1 MEIYLDQIIEWIK
14 ALSPLGIYG
23 IFALIAYVENI
34 VPPLPG
40 DILVAFGGYLAA
52 EQIIGFAPAL
62 AVTTIFSVFG
72 FMTVYGIGAYFG
84 DKIEE
89 YRNKFWLAKLVDIKY
104 YDKAKKWMAQWGQL
118 IILMNRFLA
127 GTRSVISIVA
137 GVTRTKIST
146 TVISSLLSS
155 LIWNTLLLSFGW
167 IVHENWQTI
176 GHYLNIYGWIILGAI
191 AIAVILRYLYVKRKK
206 GQRKNK

>member
-1 MEIYLDQIIEWIK
+1 MEIYLDQIVEWIK

-23 IFALIAYVENI
+23 IFAIVAYVENI
-34 VPPLPG
+34 VPPMPG
-40 DILVAFGGYLAA
+40 DVLVAFGGYLAA
-52 EQIIGFAPAL
+52 EQIIGFAPTL
-62 AVTTIFSVFG
+62 AVTTICSVFG
-72 FMTVYGIGAYFG
+72 FITVYGIGAHFG

-104 YDKAKKWMAQWGQL
+104 YDKAKMWMAQWGQL
-118 IILMNRFLA
+118 VILMNRFLA

-137 GVTRTKIST
+137 GVTRTKFST
-146 TVISSLLSS
+146 TVLSSLLSS

-176 GHYLNIYGWIILGAI
+176 GHYLNIYGWIILGLIVLALT
-191 AIAVILRYLYVKRKK
+191 LRYLYGK
-206 GQRKNK
+206 RKNK

>member
-1 MEIYLDQIIEWIK
+1 MENYLDQIVEWIK

-118 IILMNRFLA
+118 VILMNRFLA

-155 LIWNTLLLSFGW
+155 LIWNTFLLSFGW

-191 AIAVILRYLYVKRKK
+191 AIAVILRYFYVKRKK
-206 GQRKNK
+206 GAKKK

>member
-1 MEIYLDQIIEWIK
+1 MEIYLDQIVEWIK

-72 FMTVYGIGAYFG
+72 FMSVYGIGAYFG

-118 IILMNRFLA
+118 VILMNRFLA

-155 LIWNTLLLSFGW
+155 LIWNTFLLSFGW

-191 AIAVILRYLYVKRKK
+191 AIAVFLRYLYVKRKK
-206 GQRKNK
+206 G

>member
-1 MEIYLDQIIEWIK
+1 MEIYLDQIVEWIK
-14 ALSPLGIYG
+14 TLSPLGIYT
-23 IFALIAYVENI
+23 IFATVAYLENI
-34 VPPLPG
+34 IPPLPG

-52 EQIIGFAPAL
+52 EQIIGFAPTL

-72 FMTVYGIGAYFG
+72 FVAVYGIGAHFG

-104 YDKAKKWMAQWGQL
+104 YDKAKMWMAQWGQL
-118 IILMNRFLA
+118 VILMNRFLA

-137 GVTRTKIST
+137 GVTRTKFST

-155 LIWNTLLLSFGW
+155 LIWNTILVSFGW

-176 GHYLNIYGWIILGAI
+176 GHYLNIYGWVILGLI
-191 AIAVILRYLYVKRKK
+191 AIGLILRYLYGK
-206 GQRKNK
+206 RKNK

>member
-118 IILMNRFLA
+118 VILMNRFLA

-155 LIWNTLLLSFGW
+155 LIWNTFLLSFGW

-191 AIAVILRYLYVKRKK
+191 AIAVFLRYLYVKRKK
-206 GQRKNK
+206 GRRKNK